1 MFSNFPSSPIE
12 ALEWPWHK
20 YAPYYQDLD
29 QRPVNEDTLESWML
43 DWSQVDMLVREVYS
57 RLYVATTL
65 DTRDEAAEKRFYH
78 FLEEIYPSSEAAA
91 QRLKEKLLESGLVPE
106 NFDNQIRKMRAEAD
120 LFSQDNLPL
129 LSQEQKLANSYDK
142 IVGAQVVEWEGKE
155 VTLHQLQPVYQ
166 DTDRGKRKTAWR
178 LAMARWLEDRQGIN
192 ELWQEFMTLRGKLAQ
207 NAGHPDYRSYRWQQ
221 LLRLDY
227 TPAQCEQF
235 ADAIEQVVVPA
246 ASELYEKR
254 RRQLGY
260 ENLRPWDLN
269 VDTQGRTALRP
280 YKTDDELQSKCSAI
294 FHKVDPQLGEY
305 FETMRHEDLL
315 DLENRKGKAPGAYC
329 IDYLMTKR
337 PFIFMNAVGLHD
349 DVQTMLHETGHAF
362 HVFESVHL
370 PYIQQQIYGTEIA
383 EVASM
388 SMELLSAPYLTED
401 QGGFYDPAEAA
412 RARIEKLEEMLLFW
426 PYMAVVDQF
435 QHWVYT
441 HHAAASDPV
450 KCDARWDE
458 LWQRFM
464 PGVDW
469 SGLQA
474 EKETGWHRKLHIHQV
489 PFYYVDY
496 GLAQL
501 GAVQVWANS
510 LKEQAGAVR
519 SYRHALSL
527 GATRPLPE
535 LFAAAGA
542 KLAFDPDT
550 LGKAV
555 DLVMATI
562 EELEEV

>member
-1 MFSNFPSSPIE
+1 MLSNFPASPLE
-12 ALEWPWHK
+12 ALEWPWDK
-20 YAPYYQDLD
+20 YAPFYQALEEQAVTEDALD
-29 QRPVNEDTLESWML
+29 SWMA
-43 DWSQVDMLVREVYS
+43 DWSQVEMLVREVYS

-65 DTRDEAAEKRFYH
+65 DTGDEAAEKRFFH
-78 FLEEIYPSSEAAA
+78 FLEDIFPNSEAAA
-91 QRLKEKLLESGLVPE
+91 QMLKKKLLDSGLEPE
-106 NFDNQIRKMRAEAD
+106 NFENQLRKMRAEAD
-120 LFSQDNLPL
+120 LFCEENLPL
-129 LSQEQKLANSYDK
+129 LSGEQKLANTYDK
-142 IVGAQVVEWEGKE
+142 IVGAQVVEWEGQE

-166 DTDRGKRKTAWR
+166 DTQRQKREQAWR
-178 LAMARWLEDRQGIN
+178 LAMTRWLDDRQAIN
-192 ELWQEFMTLRGKLAQ
+192 ELWQEFMELRSQIAG
-207 NAGHPDYRSYRWQQ
+207 NAGYQEYRSYRWQQ

-246 ASELYEKR
+246 ANKLYEKR
-254 RRQLGY
+254 RQQLGY
-260 ENLRPWDLN
+260 QQLRPWDLN
-269 VDTQGRTALRP
+269 VDPLGRPALRP
-280 YKTDDELQSKCSAI
+280 YQTVDELKQKCSAI
-294 FHKVDPQLGEY
+294 FHKVDPELGEY
-305 FETMRHEDLL
+305 FETMRREGLL
-315 DLENRKGKAPGAYC
+315 DLENRKGKGPGAYC
-329 IDYLMTKR
+329 IDYSMSKR

-362 HVFESVHL
+362 HVFETVHL
-370 PYIQQQIYGTEIA
+370 PYIQQQVYGTEIA

-388 SMELLSAPYLTED
+388 SMELLSAPYLSAD

-412 RARIEKLEEMLLFW
+412 RARIEKIEEMLFFW

-441 HHAAASDPV
+441 HHDDASDPEN
-450 KCDARWDE
+450 CDAQWDA
-458 LWQRFM
+458 LWDRFM

-469 SGLQA
+469 SDLQA
-474 EKETGWHRKLHIHQV
+474 EKVTGWHRKLHIHQV

-501 GAVQVWANS
+501 GSVQVWANA
-510 LKEQAGAVR
+510 LQDQAAAVR

-527 GATRPLPE
+527 GGTRPLPE

-555 DLVMATI
+555 DLLMGTI
-562 EELEEV
+562 KELEEV

>member
-1 MFSNFPSSPIE
+1 MDSNFPASPLE
-12 ALEWPWHK
+12 ALEWSWEKFSPF
-20 YAPYYQDLD
+20 YQDLVE
-29 QRPVNEDTLESWML
+29 RPVNEETLEEWMR

-65 DTRDEAAEKRFYH
+65 DTSDGAAEKLFFH
-78 FLEEIYPSSEAAA
+78 FLEEIFPNSEAAA
-91 QRLKEKLLESGLVPE
+91 QRLKEKLLESGLAPV
-106 NFDNQIRKMRAEAD
+106 NFENQIRKMRAESN
-120 LFSQDNLPL
+120 LFCQGNLPL
-129 LSQEQKLANSYDK
+129 LSEEHKLANMYDK
-142 IVGAQVVEWEGKE
+142 IVGAQVVEWEGQE

-166 DTDRGKRKTAWR
+166 DTDRNKREQAWR
-178 LAMARWLEDRQGIN
+178 LAMARWLEDRQAIN
-192 ELWQEFMTLRGKLAQ
+192 ELWQEFMQLREKLAQ
-207 NAGHPDYRSYRWQQ
+207 NASHPDYRSYRWQQ

-227 TPAQCEQF
+227 TPVQCEQF

-246 ASELYEKR
+246 ASKLYEKR

-260 ENLRPWDLN
+260 DNLHPWDLN
-269 VDTQGRTALRP
+269 VDPLDRSPLRP
-280 YKTDDELQSKCSAI
+280 YQTDDELQRKCSAI
-294 FHKVDPQLGEY
+294 FHKVDPELGEY
-305 FETMRHEDLL
+305 FETMRREGLL

-329 IDYLMTKR
+329 IDYLMTRR

-362 HVFESVHL
+362 HVFETGHL
-370 PYIQQQIYGTEIA
+370 PYIQQQTYGTEIA

-388 SMELLSAPYLTED
+388 SMELLSAPYLTAN
-401 QGGFYDPAEAA
+401 QGGFYSPPEAA
-412 RARIEKLEEMLLFW
+412 RARIEKMEEMLFFW

-435 QHWVYT
+435 QHWVYM
-441 HHAAASDPV
+441 HHEAASNPDS
-450 KCDARWDE
+450 CDAKWDA

-469 SGLQA
+469 NGLEA
-474 EKETGWHRKLHIHQV
+474 EKVTGWHRKLHIHQV

-510 LKEQAGAVR
+510 QQDQAAAVR

-527 GATRPLPE
+527 GDTRPLPD
-535 LFAAAGA
+535 LFAAADA
-542 KLAFDPDT
+542 RLAFDPDT

-555 DLVMATI
+555 DLLMNTI
-562 EELEEV
+562 KELEEV